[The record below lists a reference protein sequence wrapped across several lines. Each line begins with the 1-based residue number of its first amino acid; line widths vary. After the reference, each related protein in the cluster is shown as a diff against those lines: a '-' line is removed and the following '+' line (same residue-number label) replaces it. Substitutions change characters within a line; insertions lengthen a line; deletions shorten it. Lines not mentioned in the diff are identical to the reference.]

1 MRENCF
7 GGNLLFF
14 SVCVRMC
21 TCAPE
26 YFLRLAL
33 LNSNRLSILYSFH
46 KQTKKWR
53 QNDALKCNY
62 QGPVWASW
70 KSVISFLGAFF
81 VSLHGSNFTK
91 LLPFLSCITSN
102 SLLVLHFS
110 FSLSNLYKLF
120 FSEFWLALTV
130 HIQTVVAGKLS
141 SWNWYSIEIRQ
152 VSDHLN
158 TLMRCTVF

>member
-1 MRENCF
+1 MQYVELSQCLSMSGNSKAALKFIRKYERKLF

-21 TCAPE
+21 TSAPE

-62 QGPVWASW
+62 QGPV
-70 KSVISFLGAFF
+70 
-81 VSLHGSNFTK
+81 
-91 LLPFLSCITSN
+91 
-102 SLLVLHFS
+102 
-110 FSLSNLYKLF
+110 
-120 FSEFWLALTV
+120 
-130 HIQTVVAGKLS
+130 
-141 SWNWYSIEIRQ
+141 
-152 VSDHLN
+152 
-158 TLMRCTVF
+158 